1 MEEGL
6 IPCLK
11 LQTWR
16 IDIILSWE
24 KRKRHTV
31 KTATKKN
38 KLVYFA
44 SSKHVSICHCQ
55 GKFIQIKV
63 SVH

>member
-1 MEEGL
+1 MSQATNWT
-6 IPCLK
+6 
-11 LQTWR
+11 QTSFYR
-16 IDIILSWE
+16 AKNE
-24 KRKRHTV
+24 KDTRTV
-31 KTATKKN
+31 KTATKRN

-44 SSKHVSICHCQ
+44 SSKLVFICQCQ